1 MPNRKIARAAA
12 IAALAFTWTPF
23 QVHAQAAPDILKA
36 KGCLNCHDVEKKKV
50 GPALKDIAARRAGKA
65 DEMVAKLKDAKGHPK
80 VNATEAE
87 IKAAVDQVLST
98 K

>member
-1 MPNRKIARAAA
+1 MKLLRLS
-12 IAALAFTWTPF
+12 IAAVLAVSGWALSNAAS
-23 QVHAQAAPDILKA
+23 AQTGPEVIKA
-36 KGCLNCHDVEKKKV
+36 KGCLNCHDAEKKKM
-50 GPALKDIAARRAGKA
+50 GPAFKEVAAKKAGKA
-65 DEMVAKLKDAKGHPK
+65 DELVAKLKDGKGHMK